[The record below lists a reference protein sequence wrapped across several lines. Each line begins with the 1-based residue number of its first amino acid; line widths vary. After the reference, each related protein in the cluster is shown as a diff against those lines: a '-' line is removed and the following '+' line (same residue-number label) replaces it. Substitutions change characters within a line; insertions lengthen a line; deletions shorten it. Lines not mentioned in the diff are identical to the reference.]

1 MNSKQRRQDRRF
13 KISIIKDFVDG
24 LSESADIWEA
34 KEMTA
39 AEIIQEIRTGE
50 TNLNQMLQDDGG
62 RNL

>member
-13 KISIIKDFVDG
+13 KISIIKDFVEG

-39 AEIIQEIRTGE
+39 AEIVREIRAGK
-50 TNLNQMLQDDGG
+50 TNLDEMLQNDAGK
-62 RNL
+62 NL